1 MKMELT
7 GCVDLKMTEITK
19 KIGDMWAQE
28 SEEVKQVVLFDFIQP
43 QRYQEPYDEEKKEY
57 DKKME
62 EYKKTHP
69 TGKKSTDPD
78 MPKRP
83 LSAYFLYANEHRDE
97 VKKSNPGSLYLVN
110 AHRRYED
117 HADCRD
123 AGRNVEGSFGGGQE
137 GLGGSGK

>member
-1 MKMELT
+1 MGLT
-7 GCVDLKMTEITK
+7 CGIDLKITEITK

-28 SEEVKQVVLFDFIQP
+28 SDEVKQVGTVDCAKS

-69 TGKKSTDPD
+69 TGKKNTDPD

-83 LSAYFLYANEHRDE
+83 LSAYFLYANEHREE
-97 VKKSNPGSLYLVN
+97 VKKSNPGS
-110 AHRRYED
+110 
-117 HADCRD
+117 
-123 AGRNVEGSFGGGQE
+123 
-137 GLGGSGK
+137 

>member
-1 MKMELT
+1 
-7 GCVDLKMTEITK
+7 
-19 KIGDMWAQE
+19 
-28 SEEVKQVVLFDFIQP
+28 
-43 QRYQEPYDEEKKEY
+43 
-57 DKKME
+57 ME

-97 VKKSNPGSLYLVN
+97 VKKSNPGSLCLVN
-110 AHRRYED
+110 THHRYDD

-123 AGRNVEGSFGGGQE
+123 SGRNVEGSFGGGQE
-137 GLGGSGK
+137 GMGGSRK